1 MKQEKIKSI
10 ILAECRNFD
19 LNVTRLD
26 FDLDL
31 DLDLDFGERVKVV
44 YDSNP

>member
-10 ILAECRNFD
+10 ILAECRNFGFK
-19 LNVTRLD
+19 VIRLD

-31 DLDLDFGERVKVV
+31 
-44 YDSNP
+44 S